1 MGRRYPLNV
10 ILLVVMAAL
19 DGVFIGVITV
29 DFTAE
34 SMLLAFRITC
44 ITVFIDSAF
53 VFWTDIDFTKF
64 DGFICVLSDIF

>member
-10 ILLVVMAAL
+10 ILFGVMAAL

-29 DFTAE
+29 HFTAE
-34 SMLLAFRITC
+34 SMLLAFRITY
-44 ITVFIDSAF
+44 ITVFIGSVF

-64 DGFICVLSDIF
+64 DGFICVPSEIF

>member
-10 ILLVVMAAL
+10 VLLGVVAAL

-29 DFTAE
+29 DFTTE
-34 SMLLAFRITC
+34 SMLLAFRITY
-44 ITVFIDSAF
+44 ITVFIGSAF

-64 DGFICVLSDIF
+64 DGFICVPSEIF